1 MQDVIADEIGK
12 RLLARF
18 STTSTSA
25 AAKRET
31 TNKEAYLLYLQGK
44 NLMGQRSLK
53 DMAKA
58 VDYFEQ
64 AVRLDP
70 NYARA
75 YAGMA
80 HAYVSS
86 GALSS
91 GLTRADSEQIRGM
104 INKAL
109 ELDNNLAEGYAARA
123 DLALKY
129 EWDFPAVEKDLLR
142 ATELEPNN
150 DSAHWLYA
158 LLSAYR
164 GNFDKAMEEI
174 ETAQAVDPSALMYKR
189 DRGRILYYSHNY
201 DEAIVQLSRVIEL
214 DEDFGTAY
222 SWLWLAHEMKGDYAG
237 AYEWFMRSL
246 KRFDND
252 SETIELFQK
261 AYETA
266 GWRGIRRKMLEFDKR
281 NEHQP
286 GISAYVTASSSAMLG
301 EKDQAFEYLNKAVE
315 KREWWI
321 IVLNVDPTLD
331 SLRADP
337 RFAELVRRVGL
348 K

>member
-1 MQDVIADEIGK
+1 
-12 RLLARF
+12 
-18 STTSTSA
+18 
-25 AAKRET
+25 
-31 TNKEAYLLYLQGK
+31 
-44 NLMGQRSLK
+44 
-53 DMAKA
+53 
-58 VDYFEQ
+58 
-64 AVRLDP
+64 
-70 NYARA
+70 
-75 YAGMA
+75 
-80 HAYVSS
+80 
-86 GALSS
+86 
-91 GLTRADSEQIRGM
+91 
-104 INKAL
+104 
-109 ELDNNLAEGYAARA
+109 
-123 DLALKY
+123 
-129 EWDFPAVEKDLLR
+129 
-142 ATELEPNN
+142 
-150 DSAHWLYA
+150 
-158 LLSAYR
+158 
-164 GNFDKAMEEI
+164 
-174 ETAQAVDPSALMYKR
+174 
-189 DRGRILYYSHNY
+189 
-201 DEAIVQLSRVIEL
+201 L
-214 DEDFGTAY
+214 DEDFETAY